1 METDGANPNPGSE
14 RDPVSMITGLLERE
28 ETGSGKPDRDPPTER
43 PRGQKPDPETDSP
56 RTGPRPADDEDPEPG
71 PEVPPDEGE
80 DDEDGEGQEQEEQP
94 AEPRY
99 TVKIDGKDVEVTQSE
114 LLSGYQRQADY
125 SRKTAAAAEA
135 RRQADEL
142 AQSVQAERQHYAQQL
157 EQVAA
162 VLHATLPAPPP
173 ESMLESDP
181 IGYLQAQKAWET
193 RVGQLQQVLG
203 ERERL
208 AQQQQSE
215 QKQQKQQSLQH
226 AREHLLSQIPA
237 WKDPDKAQK
246 GQSELAEY
254 LRTVGYSDEEIA
266 NSADPRAIVGFRKAM
281 LYDRLQATKP
291 AVQQRVAAAPRMV
304 KPGAAGPAPDQRKAI
319 VAQLKR
325 SGGKDLD
332 AAARLIELG

>member
-1 METDGANPNPGSE
+1 METDSANPDAGSE

-28 ETGSGKPDRDPPTER
+28 ETPPTER
-43 PRGQKPDPETDSP
+43 PRGQKPDPETDTP
-56 RTGPRPADDEDPEPG
+56 DEDPEPG

-80 DDEDGEGQEQEEQP
+80 EDEDGEGQEQEEQP

-99 TVKIDGKDVEVTQSE
+99 TVRIDGKDVEVTQSE
-114 LLSGYQRQADY
+114 LLNGYQRQADY

-173 ESMLESDP
+173 EKMLEDDP
-181 IGYLQAQKAWET
+181 IGYLQAQKAWES

-208 AQQQQSE
+208 AQQQQNE
-215 QKQQKQQSLQH
+215 QKQQKQQSLQS

-237 WKDPDKAQK
+237 WKDPAKAQK
-246 GQSELAEY
+246 GQTELAEY
-254 LRTVGYSDEEIA
+254 LRTIGYSDAEIA
-266 NSADPRAIVGFRKAM
+266 ESADPRAIVGFRKAM

-304 KPGAAGPAPDQRKAI
+304 KPGAAGPAPDQRKAVI
-319 VAQLKR
+319 AQLKR